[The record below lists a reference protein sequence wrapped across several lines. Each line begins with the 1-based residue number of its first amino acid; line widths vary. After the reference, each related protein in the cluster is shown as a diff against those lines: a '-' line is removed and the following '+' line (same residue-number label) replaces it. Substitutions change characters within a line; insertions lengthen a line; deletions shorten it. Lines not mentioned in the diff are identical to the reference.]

1 MSATPLQVLTRPFA
15 IEPVTNI
22 MLPDGIFDNAIY
34 NLLIGAHFTNTSNNA
49 LTNVT
54 IYLESLGDPGIV
66 PVART
71 FYFASIPEGA
81 AVLVRWDADFQ
92 FATAGKRLVSFV
104 ALADGFTSH
113 RSIQQIFVSETRFD
127 SSANIYTCRVE
138 EGTLQVSHLQGHVP
152 AKDWGQPTGNGNDCR
167 CICYCPPP
175 DGSNMPTGPN
185 VPTGLTMVWTANPA
199 YAGTHGDLPF
209 SDPWW
214 KILAIIVAIVA
225 ALVAIIAAAL
235 GAGKANFSVG
245 GTFEETEPNVKC
257 CTPKGAASG
266 KPEFTVAGVASAIA
280 SGAIAVACSDL
291 ADPFWR
297 GQEATAPA
305 KDELTISERVVAKWS
320 LSEAPNAGIP
330 YTTDVN
336 WTYQRFTTGNTYTHS
351 VTEAQTN
358 IHIAGDV
365 EVETPA
371 LVKAFSPLW
380 VRAKFQ
386 KKESGYFKG
395 TDLYAFA
402 LFQAPG
408 GLFIVAPLTD
418 DGLGFDPAAND
429 SVYAGSLSLEAIRRI
444 LLSQNQDVYGDWRV
458 YIFAQDVN
466 LTKPGTPPEIA
477 AQHIGGFFV
486 ASAIEITFDPTLP
499 CPLKAQATI
508 TVV

>member
-15 IEPVTNI
+15 TEPVTNI

-34 NLLIGAHFTNTSNNA
+34 NLGISAHFTNTSSTP

-54 IYLESLGDPGIV
+54 IYLESVSDPGIV

-71 FYFASIPEGA
+71 FSFASIPAGA
-81 AVLVRWDADFQ
+81 AVLVKWNANFQ
-92 FATAGKRLVSFV
+92 FATPGKRLVSFV
-104 ALADGFTSH
+104 ARSDGFTSR
-113 RSIQQIFVSETRFD
+113 RSIQQIFVSQTRFD
-127 SSANIYTCRVE
+127 STTNTYTCTVE
-138 EGTLQVSHLQGHVP
+138 EGTLQVSHFQGHVP
-152 AKDWGQPTGNGNDCR
+152 DRTWGEPTGDGKECR
-167 CICYCPPP
+167 CPPP
-175 DGSNMPTGPN
+175 FGPN
-185 VPTGLTMVWTANPA
+185 VPTGLTMVWNANPA
-199 YAGTHGDLPF
+199 YAGMHGELPF

-214 KILAIIVAIVA
+214 KILASIVAIVA

-305 KDELTISERVVAKWS
+305 ADELTVGERVVAKWN
-320 LSEAPNAGIP
+320 LPEAPNAGKAYP
-330 YTTDVN
+330 ADVS
-336 WTYQRFTTGNTYTHS
+336 WTYQRFTTGATYTHS
-351 VTEAQTN
+351 VTETQTN
-358 IHIAGDV
+358 MHVAGDV
-365 EVETPA
+365 EIDTPA
-371 LVKAFSPLW
+371 VVHAFSPLW

-386 KKESGYFKG
+386 KKEGGYFKG
-395 TDLYAFA
+395 TDLYAFV
-402 LFQAPG
+402 LFQAPE
-408 GLFIVAPLTD
+408 GLFFVEPLTD
-418 DGLGFDPAAND
+418 DGLGFDPGAND
-429 SVYAGSLSLEAIRRI
+429 SIYAGSLNLELARRI
-444 LLSQNQDVYGDWRV
+444 LLSQKQDVYGIWRV
-458 YIFAQDVN
+458 FVFAQDVN

-477 AQHIGGFFV
+477 AQHIGGFFI

>member
-34 NLLIGAHFTNTSNNA
+34 NLRIAAHFTNTSSSA

-54 IYLESLGDPGIV
+54 LYLESVSDPGIA

-71 FYFASIPEGA
+71 FFFTSIPAGA
-81 AVLVRWDADFQ
+81 AVLVKWDANFQ
-92 FATAGKRLVSFV
+92 FATPGKRLVSFV
-104 ALADGFTSH
+104 ARADGFTSR

-127 SSANIYTCRVE
+127 SSTNTYTCTVE
-138 EGTLQVSHLQGHVP
+138 EGTLQVSHLQGHRP
-152 AKDWGQPTGNGNDCR
+152 GKTWGEPTGDGKECR
-167 CICYCPPP
+167 CPPAF
-175 DGSNMPTGPN
+175 GPT
-185 VPTGLTMVWTANPA
+185 VPTGLTMVWKANPA
-199 YAGTHGDLPF
+199 YAGTHGELPF

-245 GTFEETEPNVKC
+245 GTVEETDPSVTC

-266 KPEFTVAGVASAIA
+266 KPEYTVAGVASAIA
-280 SGAIAVACSDL
+280 SGAIVVACSDL

-297 GQEATAPA
+297 GQEATPPA
-305 KDELTISERVVAKWS
+305 AGELTIGERVVAKWK
-320 LSEAPNAGIP
+320 LSEAPNAGNAYP
-330 YTTDVN
+330 TDVH
-336 WTYQRFTTGNTYTHS
+336 WTYQRFTTGATYSHS
-351 VTEAQTN
+351 VTETQTN
-358 IHIAGDV
+358 IHVAGDV
-365 EVETPA
+365 EIDTPVVIHA
-371 LVKAFSPLW
+371 VKPLW
-380 VRAKFQ
+380 VNAKFQ
-386 KKESGYFKG
+386 KKEGGYFKG
-395 TDLYAFA
+395 TDLYAFV
-402 LFQAPG
+402 LFQAPD
-408 GLFIVAPLTD
+408 GLFFVEPLTD
-418 DGLGFDPAAND
+418 DGLGFDPGAND
-429 SVYAGSLSLEAIRRI
+429 SIYAGSLNLELARR
-444 LLSQNQDVYGDWRV
+444 LLLQQHQDVYGIWRV
-458 YIFAQDVN
+458 FVFAQDVN

-486 ASAIEITFDPTLP
+486 ASAIEINFDPSLP